1 MHFFGLTISIMFI
14 YMLFGVPMC
23 IYINTGCL
31 NHELNYEIFVVLDLM
46 KSKNTIKS
54 GHLQLLS
61 EHLGKEWKEI
71 GSFIGL
77 TTGET
82 DLIEDKYKTCDEV
95 SGHTAFIFGSKP

>member
-1 MHFFGLTISIMFI
+1 
-14 YMLFGVPMC
+14 
-23 IYINTGCL
+23 
-31 NHELNYEIFVVLDLM
+31 M

-71 GSFIGL
+71 GNCINL

-82 DLIEDKYKTCDEV
+82 DLIEEKYDTCNEV
-95 SGHTAFIFGSKP
+95 SDYTLLTFTQKLKN